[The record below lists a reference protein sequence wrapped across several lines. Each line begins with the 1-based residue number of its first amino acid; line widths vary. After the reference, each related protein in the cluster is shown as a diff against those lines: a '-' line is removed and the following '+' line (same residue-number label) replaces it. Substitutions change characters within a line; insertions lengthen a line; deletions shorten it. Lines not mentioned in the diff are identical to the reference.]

1 MTDLNARWVKI
12 ATVKYDDAAYA
23 LAATTATID
32 CPALLPP
39 ANDTDVMILETL
51 VHERIQF
58 AIAASTL
65 ALDIGTAGTLEEL
78 AKDVALE
85 SASGTDTLGSATTS
99 VKPRLIRAKG
109 YVPRLTFTSSSG
121 NLSTTTAGAVD
132 IYVLVGAAP
141 RLN

>member
-1 MTDLNARWVKI
+1 MTDLNARWIKLR
-12 ATVKYDDAAYA
+12 TVKFDDADFAV
-23 LAATTATID
+23 AATTATID
-32 CPALLPP
+32 TGALVAPAMG
-39 ANDTDVMILETL
+39 TDVMILDVL
-51 VHERIQF
+51 IHERTQF

-99 VKPRLIRAKG
+99 VKPRLIKGAG

-121 NLSTTTAGAVD
+121 DLSTTSAGAVD
-132 IYVLVGAAP
+132 IYALVGAAP

>member
-1 MTDLNARWVKI
+1 MTDLNARWIKI
-12 ATVKYDDAAYA
+12 ATVKFDDAAFA
-23 LAATTATID
+23 TAATTATID
-32 CPALLPP
+32 CAPLVAP
-39 ANDTDVMILETL
+39 ANGTDVIILETL
-51 VHERIQF
+51 VHERTQF

-109 YVPRLTFTSSSG
+109 YTPRLTFTSSSG
-121 NLSTTTAGAVD
+121 NLDTTTAGAVD
-132 IYVLVGAAP
+132 IFVLVGAAP
-141 RLN
+141 ALN